1 MERVHIDSKFA
12 DRQGELMVVEVGGYI
27 DQSNSFQLQKLFD
40 DLIQSDCFKVIVDFG
55 ELNYMSSA
63 GWGVFVGEIKRFRD
77 NGGDIKLAN
86 MSADINDVFQM
97 LEFYHI
103 LEDYPTVTEAA
114 KSFLQDDSKLD
125 LMLNADLEGT
135 ENSRSEMDKNQIQNI
150 KNNSD
155 IINSKQEIIEFIPN
169 KSKWQNIDTSEK
181 DVVEQKLEKTVDLK
195 HLPLQQKIRFIVAE
209 NPMLGF
215 RGIKK
220 ILLSDH
226 FGNTKVSI
234 IKLYRVLK
242 ELDLDS
248 KEKRYRFYRSC

>member
-1 MERVHIDSKFA
+1 MERMHIDSKFA
-12 DRQGELMVVEVGGYI
+12 DKQGELMVVEVGGYI
-27 DQSNSFQLQKLFD
+27 DQSNSFQLQKLFE

-125 LMLNADLEGT
+125 LILNGDLGST
-135 ENSRSEMDKNQIQNI
+135 GKSRSEFDRNQIQS
-150 KNNSD
+150 NSD
-155 IINSKQEIIEFIPN
+155 FANSKQEIIEFIPN
-169 KSKWQNIDTSEK
+169 KSNWQNRDTSEK
-181 DVVEQKLEKTVDLK
+181 DVVEQKFEKTVDLK

-215 RGIKK
+215 WGIKK
-220 ILLSDH
+220 ILLSNH
-226 FGNTKVSI
+226 FGNTKVGVF
-234 IKLYRVLK
+234 KLFRVLK
-242 ELDLDS
+242 EFDLDS
-248 KEKRYRFYRSC
+248 KEKRYRYYRSC